1 MPWGKTVA
9 MRNDRGNDETARA
22 LQSVLDAMIDPI
34 NQLFLHSRML
44 RAWGHSLGATRNME
58 WVEKMRR
65 PGDLAVALHRHG
77 ASPQSREARDLEIG
91 HDPASIL
98 AADAAQT
105 RWFLGTVEAALARC
119 PGADDRALLER
130 IAAAEREDLARLE
143 AWGAGPQAREA
154 RRGAKFLLP
163 KPGVAEIAVAAIN
176 AVLPAMTASVSQF
189 FHHSLMFRGDGD
201 GELAERELA
210 MALVMMYRSEA
221 MLERLLDLGGIPEGR
236 GHGRVRIGQGASG
249 ADTTAV
255 AALDALLAALQ
266 SAREPV
272 NGIVDPTT
280 HTLLDGIT
288 RALRDD
294 RAAIAARL
302 AA

>member
-9 MRNDRGNDETARA
+9 MRNHRGNDETAQA
-22 LQSVLDAMIDPI
+22 LQGVLDAMIDPI

-65 PGDLAVALHRHG
+65 TTELAVALHRHG
-77 ASPQSREARDLEIG
+77 AGPQSREARDLAIG
-91 HDPASIL
+91 HDAASIL

-105 RWFLGTVEAALARC
+105 RWFIGTVEAAMARC
-119 PGADDRALLER
+119 HGDDDLALLER
-130 IAAAEREDLARLE
+130 IAAAERGDLARLE
-143 AWGAGPQAREA
+143 AWAAGPEA
-154 RRGAKFLLP
+154 SESRRAVKFLLP
-163 KPGVAEIAVAAIN
+163 KPGGAEIAVAAIN
-176 AVLPAMTASVSQF
+176 TVLAVMTASVSQI
-189 FHHSLMFRGDGD
+189 FHHSLIFRGEGD
-201 GELAERELA
+201 AELAERELA

-236 GHGRVRIGQGASG
+236 GHGKVRIGKGARG
-249 ADTTAV
+249 ADETAV
-255 AALDALLAALQ
+255 AALDALLPALQ
-266 SAREPV
+266 SASEPV